1 MIKRLISILKEN
13 FDRRTLILSSIS
25 IIFYFLFALYN
36 GVLGL
41 ITNTSRNISIF
52 VYYILLMI
60 VKIILIVGEI
70 KLSSNSKLKRRV
82 IFISYILLFLITS
95 SMIGPIIIL
104 LKNEREYNN
113 GLIVAIAF
121 AAYTTFSLVLSII
134 NMKKTAKNNNLIIKQ
149 IRLIN
154 LISVLMSIIVLE
166 NTLILANGD
175 YDYSMRMVSFNS
187 SLFILITIIILII
200 KPFISFIKTKD

>member
-41 ITNTSRNISIF
+41 ITNTSWNISIF